1 MKKSSL
7 LACSFLTCAALAVHA
22 ADAPAAPAA
31 SGPYHFIKAIHLG
44 GSSSTDYLT
53 VDSEGQRLYV
63 SHGTSVTVVDIAKDE
78 VVGDIT
84 GQNGVHG
91 IAIASKAGLGFISNR
106 GTNSVNIFDLKTL
119 KVTKS
124 VGTGTN
130 PDWIMYE
137 PSQNEVYAFNG
148 GSQSATVIDVATG
161 NVTATI
167 ALGGKPE
174 SATVDVAAGRI
185 YDNLEDKAAVAVID
199 IKTHK
204 VVATWPNA
212 PAVGASGQAIDLV
225 HHRLFLGCDDT
236 MAMMD
241 STNGKL
247 LDTLKADPG
256 IDSAA
261 FDPGTGYAFTP
272 GGQTPGGLVVAKEVN
287 GKLTLVQNLVTAP
300 GAKTIALDPTTHKI
314 YTATSKVKASA
325 ATPAAQPAAATGT
338 APARPARPTYEAD
351 SFEVLVYG
359 MDAAPDAKK

>member
-7 LACSFLTCAALAVHA
+7 LTLSIFSCAALAVHA
-22 ADAPAAPAA
+22 ADAPAAA
-31 SGPYHFIKAIHLG
+31 GPYHFIKEIHLG
-44 GSSSTDYLT
+44 GLSSTDYLT
-53 VDSEGQRLYV
+53 VDPEGQRLYV
-63 SHGTSVTVVDIAKDE
+63 SHGTTVTVVDIAKDE

-91 IAIASKAGLGFISNR
+91 IAIAAKAGLGFISNR

-161 NVTATI
+161 EVTATI
-167 ALGGKPE
+167 PLGGKPE

-212 PAVGASGQAIDLV
+212 PAGGASGQAIDLV

-241 STNGKL
+241 STNGKV

-261 FDPGTGYAFTP
+261 FDPGTGYAFVP
-272 GGQTPGGLVVAKEVN
+272 GGQTPGGLVVAKEDN

-300 GAKTIALDPTTHKI
+300 GAKTIALDPTTHRI
-314 YTATSKVKASA
+314 FTATSKVKP
-325 ATPAAQPAAATGT
+325 ATPGAAPQAVASTGM
-338 APARPARPTYEAD
+338 APARPARPTYLPD

>member
-7 LACSFLTCAALAVHA
+7 LACSVLTCAALVARA
-22 ADAPAAPAA
+22 ADAPMA
-31 SGPYHFIKAIHLG
+31 SGPYHFIKEIHLG
-44 GSSSTDYLT
+44 GVSSTDYLT
-53 VDSEGQRLYV
+53 VDPVGQRLYV
-63 SHGTSVTVVDIAKDE
+63 SHGTTVTVVDLTNDT
-78 VVGDIT
+78 VVGDVT

-161 NVTATI
+161 EVTATI
-167 ALGGKPE
+167 PLGGKPE

-199 IKTHK
+199 LKTHK

-212 PAVGASGQAIDLV
+212 PAGGASGQAIDLA

-241 STNGKL
+241 STNGKV
-247 LDTLKADPG
+247 LDTLKAAPG

-272 GGQTPGGLVVAKEVN
+272 GGQAPGGLTVAKEDN

-300 GAKTIALDPTTHKI
+300 GAKTIALDPTTHRI
-314 YTATSKVKASA
+314 YTATSKVKAASTTA
-325 ATPAAQPAAATGT
+325 APQPVASTST
-338 APARPARPTYEAD
+338 APARPARPTYLPD

>member
-1 MKKSSL
+1 MNKSSL
-7 LACSFLTCAALAVHA
+7 LALSVLTCAALAAHA
-22 ADAPAAPAA
+22 ADAPAA
-31 SGPYHFIKAIHLG
+31 SGPYHFIKEIHLG
-44 GSSSTDYLT
+44 GLSSTDYLT
-53 VDSEGQRLYV
+53 VDPVGRRLYV
-63 SHGTSVTVVDIAKDE
+63 SHGTSVTVVDIENDK
-78 VVGDIT
+78 VVGEIT

-91 IAIASKAGLGFISNR
+91 IAIVSKAGLGYISNR

-137 PSQNEVYAFNG
+137 PSQNEIYAFNG
-148 GSQSATVIDVATG
+148 GSQSATVISVDTG
-161 NVTATI
+161 EVTATI
-167 ALGGKPE
+167 PLGGKPE
-174 SATVDVAAGRI
+174 SATVDADAGRM

-199 IKTHK
+199 LKTHK

-212 PAVGASGQAIDLV
+212 PAGGASGQAIDLA

-241 STNGKL
+241 STSGKV
-247 LDTLKADPG
+247 LDTLKAAPG

-272 GGQTPGGLVVAKEVN
+272 GGQAPGGLTIAKEVN

-314 YTATSKVKASA
+314 YTATSKVKAA
-325 ATPAAQPAAATGT
+325 AAAPQPAASTST
-338 APARPARPTYEAD
+338 APARPARPQYEPD